1 MKMESAQELIRELEG
16 IKKWEKDQKGLWF
29 WERIGRLPFKI
40 LDRLT
45 PKFLQE
51 KISNLLDELGSYI
64 QSGGKYLSNESKVLK
79 LYEKK
84 IGKEISRLS
93 DLEEVPVKVM
103 KEVSIELTNQ
113 RKKVATAQGAGTG
126 VGGLFTIA
134 IDIPALLT
142 MSIKTLQEI
151 AILHGYDPNDR
162 NERVFILKCLQFSS
176 ADIVGKEAILNEL
189 SSYGKKDSDSKEV
202 ISQLQGWREVTLT
215 YMDQFGWKKLLQMV
229 PIAGI
234 VFGAFA
240 NRSMINDLAETATMF
255 YQKRRIQ
262 ERLEKINRL

>member
-1 MKMESAQELIRELEG
+1 MDLREELIKELEG
-16 IKKWEKDQKGLWF
+16 IEKWEKDQKGLWF
-29 WERIGRLPFKI
+29 WERIGRLPFKL

-64 QSGGKYLSNESKVLK
+64 QSGGKYLSNETRVLK

-84 IGKEISRLS
+84 MGKEISELS
-93 DLEEVPVKVM
+93 DLEGVPVKVM
-103 KEVSIELTNQ
+103 KEVSLELANQ
-113 RKKVATAQGAGTG
+113 RKNVATAQGAGTG
-126 VGGLFTIA
+126 IGGLFTMA

-142 MSIKTLQEI
+142 ISLKTLQEI

-162 NERVFILKCLQFSS
+162 VERIFILKCLQFSS
-176 ADIVGKEAILNEL
+176 ADIVGKEAILNEI
-189 SSYGKKDSDSKEV
+189 SRYDKKDSKSQEV

-255 YQKRRIQ
+255 YQKRRIL
-262 ERLEKINRL
+262 ERLEKEKVK